1 MSGGVNR
8 WLSIALAAIVL
19 LSGVAVAAGAA
30 PVVAADDPPEL
41 PAAYYG
47 EVSID
52 GEPAP
57 EGTIVEAAIDG
68 EVRGSIAVG
77 DDGTFG
83 GPGVGDEKLEVPG
96 DADDEGE
103 AVTFLVGGVE
113 ADADPEITWASGA
126 HEQVDLSAEDVGEP
140 FFAVDI
146 DETASTT
153 TVEPGETATVVAH
166 VENTGDAP
174 GEVDVEFTVDDEL
187 EETEEGLALGAG
199 ETETLAFDV
208 VLDDEGEYEAVV
220 AAGAFDA
227 DEVTLVADADDP
239 PPPPP
244 PPPEPDPDEPAFELT
259 DLDVPGTVDAGAT
272 FTATVNVTN
281 IGDATGET
289 TLLAAFGDEADQEKI
304 VELAPGETEPREF
317 EFLADLEAGTYA
329 LTIAETETGHEIGTD
344 VTVEAPA
351 VVVTDAELSATEIVA
366 GKSVD
371 VTATVENLGEADH
384 ETEISLTVDDETVA
398 TEIVVLGP
406 GESTDVIF
414 TETFDDTGEFAI
426 AVQGVDAGTLTVTE
440 PDIQV
445 TAADVD
451 ETDVEV
457 GESVEVTA
465 TVENLGDADG
475 EKNLALS
482 VDGIDVDVESVSVAA
497 GETETVTFTHS
508 FDEEGTFELAVN
520 AAIAGEVTVTEEDD
534 DGIPGFGAVAALL
547 AIALALVAIGRRQ
560 R

>member
-1 MSGGVNR
+1 MSGGADR

-47 EVSID
+47 EVLID

-68 EVRGSIAVG
+68 EIRGWIAVD

-103 AVTFLVGGVE
+103 AVTFFVGGVE

-126 HEQVDLSAEDVGEP
+126 HEAVELSAADVGEP

-153 TVEPGETATVVAH
+153 TVEPGETATVLTH
-166 VENTGDAP
+166 IQNTGDAP
-174 GEVDVEFTVDDEL
+174 GEADVEFTVDGEL
-187 EETEEGLALGAG
+187 EATEEGLVLGPG
-199 ETETLAFDV
+199 ETETVAFDV
-208 VLDDEGEYEAVV
+208 VLDDEGEYEAGV

-227 DEVTLVADADDP
+227 DEITLVADADDP
-239 PPPPP
+239 PPPT
-244 PPPEPDPDEPAFELT
+244 PPEPDPDEPAFELS
-259 DLDVPGTVDAGAT
+259 DLDAPATVDAGET
-272 FTATVNVTN
+272 FAATVDVTN
-281 IGDATGET
+281 IGDVAGET
-289 TLLAAFGDEADQEKI
+289 TLLATFADETAGEKI
-304 VELAPGETEPREF
+304 VELDPGETEPREF
-317 EFLADLEAGTYA
+317 EFDADLEAGTYA
-329 LTIAETETGHEIGTD
+329 LTIEETETGHEIGTD
-344 VTVEAPA
+344 VTVEAPD
-351 VVVTDAELSATEIVA
+351 VVVTDATLSETAIGV
-366 GKSVD
+366 GDSVD
-371 VTATVENLGEADH
+371 VTATVENTGEADH
-384 ETEISLTVDDETVA
+384 ETDVALTVDGEEVA
-398 TEIVVLGP
+398 TETVILGP
-406 GESTDVIF
+406 GESTAITF
-414 TETFDDTGEFAI
+414 TETFDEAGEYAI
-426 AVQGVDAGTLTVTE
+426 TVQGVDAGTLTVTE
-440 PDIQV
+440 PDVQV
-445 TAADVD
+445 TAANVD

-457 GESVEVTA
+457 GETVEVTA

-482 VDGIDVDVESVSVAA
+482 VDGIDVEVESVSVAA
-497 GETETVTFTHS
+497 GATETVTFTHS
-508 FDEEGTFELAVN
+508 FDEAGTFELAVN

-547 AIALALVAIGRRQ
+547 ALALALVAFGRR

>member
-1 MSGGVNR
+1 MSGGADR

-47 EVSID
+47 EVLID

-68 EVRGSIAVG
+68 EIRGWIAVD

-103 AVTFLVGGVE
+103 AVTFFVGGVE

-126 HEQVDLSAEDVGEP
+126 HEAVELSAADVGEP

-153 TVEPGETATVVAH
+153 TVEPGETATVLTH
-166 VENTGDAP
+166 IQNTGDAP
-174 GEVDVEFTVDDEL
+174 GEADVEFTVDGEL
-187 EETEEGLALGAG
+187 EATEEGLVLGPG
-199 ETETLAFDV
+199 ETETVAFDV
-208 VLDDEGEYEAVV
+208 VLDDEGEYEAGV

-227 DEVTLVADADDP
+227 DEITLVADADDP
-239 PPPPP
+239 PPPT
-244 PPPEPDPDEPAFELT
+244 PPEPDPDEPAFELS
-259 DLDVPGTVDAGAT
+259 DLDAPATVDAGET
-272 FTATVNVTN
+272 FAATVDVTN
-281 IGDATGET
+281 IGDVAGET
-289 TLLAAFGDEADQEKI
+289 TLLATFADETAGEKI
-304 VELAPGETEPREF
+304 VELDPGETEPREF
-317 EFLADLEAGTYA
+317 EFDADLEAGTYA
-329 LTIAETETGHEIGTD
+329 LTIEETETGHEIGTD
-344 VTVEAPA
+344 VTVEAPD
-351 VVVTDAELSATEIVA
+351 VVVTDATLSETAIGV
-366 GKSVD
+366 GDSVD
-371 VTATVENLGEADH
+371 VTATVENTGEADH
-384 ETEISLTVDDETVA
+384 ETDVALTVDGEEVA
-398 TEIVVLGP
+398 TETVILGP
-406 GESTDVIF
+406 GESTAITF
-414 TETFDDTGEFAI
+414 TETFDEAGEYAI
-426 AVQGVDAGTLTVTE
+426 TVQGVDAGTLTVTE
-440 PDIQV
+440 PDVQV
-445 TAADVD
+445 TAANVD

-457 GESVEVTA
+457 GETVEVTA

-475 EKNLALS
+475 EKSLALS
-482 VDGIDVDVESVSVAA
+482 VDGIDVEVESVSVGA
-497 GETETVTFTHS
+497 GETKTVTVTHS
-508 FDEEGTFELAVN
+508 FDEAGTFELAVN

-534 DGIPGFGAVAALL
+534 DGIPGFGAIAALL
-547 AIALALVAIGRRQ
+547 ALALALTAIGRR